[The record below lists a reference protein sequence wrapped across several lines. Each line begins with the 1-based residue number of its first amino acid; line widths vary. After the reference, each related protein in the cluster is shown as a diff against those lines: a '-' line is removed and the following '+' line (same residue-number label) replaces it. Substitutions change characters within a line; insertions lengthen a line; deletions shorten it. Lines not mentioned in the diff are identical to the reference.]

1 MKRHLKSVLF
11 LFTKKRNLKASSYIL
26 HKPVNQLV
34 LFVEWHCKDILFHCS
49 QLLGFAIFL
58 FIFIQYK
65 FGKAHISTSV
75 IIYKLI
81 YTCVA
86 FVHICWLFCLYL
98 LIPVCIDQVAVIPGD
113 ASCRGIWYWD
123 VMPPCIKEAHP
134 GILYCS
140 YIEECDDESCE
151 EYFKFKNGFC
161 WRLSRE
167 DMGPRYRCVASNN
180 NITKPMEAW

>member
-81 YTCVA
+81 YTCVVFA
-86 FVHICWLFCLYL
+86 HICWLFLFVFVDSCLYW
-98 LIPVCIDQVAVIPGD
+98 
-113 ASCRGIWYWD
+113 SS
-123 VMPPCIKEAHP
+123 
-134 GILYCS
+134 CS
-140 YIEECDDESCE
+140 YTRRCQLQRNLILRCDAALHQGGPSWHPLLFL
-151 EYFKFKNGFC
+151 YWGMQWWKL
-161 WRLSRE
+161 WR
-167 DMGPRYRCVASNN
+167 
-180 NITKPMEAW
+180 IF